1 MRLLVIAQAYPTPEA
16 PATLRYV
23 HTRNLYYAS
32 HGVEVDVVNF
42 SALEN
47 YTIDGIAVY
56 TAHTIKKQLK
66 AGHYALLVSHAPNVR
81 NHYRFIRRYEKLFPG
96 ILFFFHGHE
105 VLPINKV
112 YPAPYP
118 YVQKQRTLRYYLQNS
133 YDTIKLWVW
142 RRYFNRK
149 IHKIH
154 LIFVSKS
161 LMGEFTHWVRPK
173 NALLRER
180 AYVIYNSV
188 GEAFEQLNW
197 QSGADKKY
205 DFVTIRSFLDGASYS
220 VDIVNNL
227 AWKHPE
233 FKFLLYGKGTFFDHY
248 EKAPNLEW
256 RAEQLDHE
264 HIVNVLNTCRCALMP
279 TRRDTQGV
287 MSCEMATFGMPLIT
301 SDIPVCHEIF
311 DSFDNVA
318 FIDNTTIDKVDLKA
332 ILDGLEGR
340 QPVPKNRKYSYSN
353 VCGQELEIIKG
364 IIDEQSG
371 C

>member
-1 MRLLVIAQAYPTPEA
+1 MRLLVIAQAYPSSKA

-42 SALEN
+42 SAREN

-56 TAHTIKKQLK
+56 TGHTIKAQLK
-66 AGHYALLVSHAPNVR
+66 AGHYALLVSHAPNLR

-105 VLPINKV
+105 VLRISKT
-112 YPAPYP
+112 YSQPYP
-118 YVQKQRTLRYYLQNS
+118 YMQKGHGVRHYMREL
-133 YDTIKLWVW
+133 YDTFKLWIW

-149 IHKIH
+149 YPKLHF
-154 LIFVSKS
+154 IFVSEW
-161 LMGEFTHWVRPK
+161 MRNEFLRWVRPHLSAIE
-173 NALLRER
+173 NRS
-180 AYVIYNSV
+180 YITYNSV
-188 GEAFEQLNW
+188 GSLFEE
-197 QSGADKKY
+197 QSY
-205 DFVTIRSFLDGASYS
+205 DASSSKSFDFITIRSFLDGSKYGI
-220 VDIVNNL
+220 DIVNSL
-227 AWKHPE
+227 ALRHPDLR
-233 FKFLLYGKGTFFDHY
+233 FLLYGKGSFFDHY

-256 RAEQLDHE
+256 RAEQLDHKR
-264 HIVNVLNTCRCALMP
+264 IVNVLNECRCALMP
-279 TRRDTQGV
+279 TRTDAQGV

-318 FIDNTTIDKVDLKA
+318 FIDNTSIDKVDLKA

-353 VCGQELEIIKG
+353 VCSQELEIIKG